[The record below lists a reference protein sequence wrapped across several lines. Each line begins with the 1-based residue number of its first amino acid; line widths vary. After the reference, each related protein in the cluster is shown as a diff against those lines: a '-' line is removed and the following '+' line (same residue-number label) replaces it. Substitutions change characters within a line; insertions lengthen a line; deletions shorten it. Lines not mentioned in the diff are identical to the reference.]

1 MHEAGPGAEKGGGR
15 IFGSKVGRNP
25 LRKAGFAER
34 TKAWI
39 SFHFPWISFPFSLD
53 FLPFLLG
60 KASSRLGKASPIK
73 IHATYA
79 VLYPISPSPKA
90 RESPLD
96 A

>member
-39 SFHFPWISFPFSLD
+39 SFPFSLD
-53 FLPFLLG
+53 FLPFFLG

-79 VLYPISPSPKA
+79 VTIPDLALPQSERVAFGRLS
-90 RESPLD
+90 S
-96 A
+96 